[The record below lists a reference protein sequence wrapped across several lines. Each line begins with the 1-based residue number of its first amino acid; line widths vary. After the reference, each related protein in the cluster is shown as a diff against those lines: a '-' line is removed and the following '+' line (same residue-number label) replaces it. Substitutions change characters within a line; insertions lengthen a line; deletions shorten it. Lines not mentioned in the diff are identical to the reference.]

1 VTHESTIWFGH
12 VACYCFF
19 LPSSHHRFLHVH
31 RRARA
36 CGVFSRT
43 FQGRSWQWTNKTV
56 LHCFHHST
64 TFWLFLLVSNLPV
77 AVKTGT
83 LLNGG
88 VHTIMYFYYADP
100 TAFPK
105 RWTPLITQG
114 QILQL
119 VTVTVLW
126 IITPWVC
133 DAYASFPAD
142 HFPEYVTPQVM
153 VPSYILMFLSFYFV
167 RFKPESDKKQP
178 GKKDKK
184 GE

>member
-1 VTHESTIWFGH
+1 
-12 VACYCFF
+12 
-19 LPSSHHRFLHVH
+19 
-31 RRARA
+31 
-36 CGVFSRT
+36 VFPRT

-133 DAYASFPAD
+133 DEYASFPAE